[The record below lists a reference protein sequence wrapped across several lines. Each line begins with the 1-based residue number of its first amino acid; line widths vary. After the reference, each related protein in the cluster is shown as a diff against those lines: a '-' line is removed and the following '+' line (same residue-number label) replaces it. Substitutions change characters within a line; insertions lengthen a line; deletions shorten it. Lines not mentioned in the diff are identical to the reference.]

1 MVPSGA
7 NSLPLYDF
15 GPGFEHGLLTREPPD
30 VADASGY
37 AVLVPAVDAD
47 GNDVAGVRAP
57 MVEAPL
63 GTCTGWNLRAR
74 GFGHGAMH
82 EFTGSYIPFPDTD
95 SEAAMTGD
103 PRASVL
109 ARYRDADGY
118 QRAIEAAARRL
129 VGRATDAG
137 RGCRAGRGAGAGLGP
152 PAARREAVGAEA
164 LSAAEIRSE
173 SLPSCACRH
182 WMNGVRRPAARDEI
196 LHSGYHALYPGR
208 CVKKGQVEW
217 RL

>member
-1 MVPSGA
+1 MVPSGVNA
-7 NSLPLYDF
+7 LPLYDF
-15 GPGFEHGLLTREPPD
+15 GPGFENGLLTREPPD

-47 GNDVAGVRAP
+47 GNDIAGVRAP

-82 EFTGSYIPFPDTD
+82 EFTGGYLPFPDTD
-95 SEAAMTGD
+95 AEAAMTGD

-109 ARYRDADGY
+109 ARYGDAEGY
-118 QRAIEAAARRL
+118 VRAAEAAARRL
-129 VGRATDAG
+129 VDQRLMLEEDIE
-137 RGCRAGRGAGAGLGP
+137 RVV
-152 PAARREAVGAEA
+152 AR
-164 LSAAEIRSE
+164 
-173 SLPSCACRH
+173 
-182 WMNGVRRPAARDEI
+182 ARDWGRP
-196 LHSGYHALYPGR
+196 LHD
-208 CVKKGQVEW
+208 V